1 MSALVLAIAPVLV
14 AVFVMIAGNGLMNTL
29 VPLRATLEGFAA
41 SDIGLIGSAYFF
53 GMLAGTWTTPI
64 IVRHAGHVRA
74 FAAYAAVV
82 AVAALFFP
90 LFVSPIP
97 WMLARGLVG
106 FCFAGLYA
114 IVESWISVKAGP
126 THRGRMLGLY
136 NIANF
141 SGSAFGQQTLRVI
154 DAKDFGAFSAAASF
168 LMLSLIPMAVTK
180 AEPPPLPPKG
190 QLRIGELYRSSMI
203 SIVTIILLGFANGSF
218 WSIVP
223 AYVEHLQMG
232 PGTVA
237 SFMTAVIIGSAL
249 SPYPVGRMSD
259 KFDRRIVI
267 AVASGLAMIFE
278 IAMAFS
284 HTTTPIVLYALGFSI
299 GATIPV
305 LYPLVSALSVDRLG
319 AEKAVSVASTLL
331 FLYCIGAIVGPVL
344 AATMMTAFGDAM
356 LFAQNAIAHAIIT
369 GFIILRLRHERAAP
383 QHQRDATPDELPP
396 Q

>member
-1 MSALVLAIAPVLV
+1 MSALIRAIAPVLV

-41 SDIGLIGSAYFF
+41 SDIGLIGSSYFL
-53 GMLAGTWTTPI
+53 GMLAGSWATPN
-64 IVRHAGHVRA
+64 IVRQAGHVRA

-82 AVAALFFP
+82 AVAVLAFP
-90 LFVSPIP
+90 IFVSPAP

-141 SGSAFGQQTLRVI
+141 SGSAAGQQTLRFI
-154 DAKDFGAFSAAASF
+154 DARDFGAFSAAASF
-168 LMLSLIPMAVTK
+168 LILSLIPMAVTK

-190 QLRIGELYRSSMI
+190 QLRITELYRSSII
-203 SIVTIILLGFANGSF
+203 SIVTIVLLGFANGSF

-223 AYVEHLQMG
+223 AYVEHLQLG

-249 SPYPVGRMSD
+249 SPYPVGRLSD
-259 KFDRRIVI
+259 RFDRRIVI
-267 AVASGLAMIFE
+267 AVASGLAMIAE
-278 IAMAFS
+278 IAMTLS
-284 HTTTPIVLYALGFSI
+284 HATVPIVLYSLGFSI

-319 AEKAVSVASTLL
+319 AEKAVSVSATLL
-331 FLYCIGAIVGPVL
+331 FLYCIGAIIGPVL
-344 AATMMTAFGDAM
+344 AATMMTAFGDGM
-356 LFAQNAIAHAIIT
+356 LFAQNAIAHLIIT
-369 GFIILRLRHERAAP
+369 GFIIGRLQSERAK
-383 QHQRDATPDELPP
+383 TN
-396 Q
+396 

>member
-1 MSALVLAIAPVLV
+1 MSALILAIAPVLV

-41 SDIGLIGSAYFF
+41 SDIGLIGSSYFI
-53 GMLAGTWTTPI
+53 GMLAGSWATPI
-64 IVRHAGHVRA
+64 IVRQAGHVRA

-82 AVAALFFP
+82 AVAALAFP
-90 LFVSPIP
+90 IVVSPAP
-97 WMLARGLVG
+97 WMVARGLVG

-141 SGSAFGQQTLRVI
+141 SGSAAGQQTLRFM

-190 QLRIGELYRSSMI
+190 QLRIRELYRSSII
-203 SIVTIILLGFANGSF
+203 SIVTIVLLGFANGSF

-223 AYVEHLQMG
+223 AYVEHLQLG

-249 SPYPVGRMSD
+249 SPYPVGRLSD
-259 KFDRRIVI
+259 HFDRRIVI
-267 AVASGLAMIFE
+267 AVASGLAMIAE
-278 IAMAFS
+278 IAMTLS
-284 HTTTPIVLYALGFSI
+284 HSTTPIILYALGFSI

-319 AEKAVSVASTLL
+319 AEKAVSVSSTLL
-331 FLYCIGAIVGPVL
+331 FLYCTGAILGPVL
-344 AATMMTAFGDAM
+344 AATMMTAFGDGM

-369 GFIILRLRHERAAP
+369 GFIIWRLRGER
-383 QHQRDATPDELPP
+383 TPPSHHHDVMSEERPL

>member
-1 MSALVLAIAPVLV
+1 
-14 AVFVMIAGNGLMNTL
+14 
-29 VPLRATLEGFAA
+29 
-41 SDIGLIGSAYFF
+41 
-53 GMLAGTWTTPI
+53 
-64 IVRHAGHVRA
+64 
-74 FAAYAAVV
+74 
-82 AVAALFFP
+82 
-90 LFVSPIP
+90 
-97 WMLARGLVG
+97 
-106 FCFAGLYA
+106 
-114 IVESWISVKAGP
+114 
-126 THRGRMLGLY
+126 
-136 NIANF
+136 
-141 SGSAFGQQTLRVI
+141 VI

-190 QLRIGELYRSSMI
+190 QLRIRELYHSSMI

-223 AYVEHLQMG
+223 AYVEHLQLG

-278 IAMAFS
+278 IAMTFS

-331 FLYCIGAIVGPVL
+331 FLYCIGAIAGPVL

-383 QHQRDATPDELPP
+383 QHYRDATTDELPP

>member
-1 MSALVLAIAPVLV
+1 
-14 AVFVMIAGNGLMNTL
+14 MIAGNGLMNTL

-41 SDIGLIGSAYFF
+41 SDIGLIGSSYFF

-64 IVRHAGHVRA
+64 IVRQAGHVRA

-82 AVAALFFP
+82 AVAALSFP
-90 LFVSPIP
+90 LFVSPVP

-141 SGSAFGQQTLRVI
+141 SGSAAGQQTLRVI

-190 QLRIGELYRSSMI
+190 QLRIGELYRSSLI

-249 SPYPVGRMSD
+249 SPYPVGRLSD

-278 IAMAFS
+278 IAMTFS

-344 AATMMTAFGDAM
+344 AATMMTAFGDGM

-369 GFIILRLRHERAAP
+369 GFIVVRLKSERAMP
-383 QHQRDATPDELPP
+383 QHHRDATTDELPP

>member
-1 MSALVLAIAPVLV
+1 
-14 AVFVMIAGNGLMNTL
+14 MIAGNGLMNTL
-29 VPLRATLEGFAA
+29 VPLRATLEGFVA
-41 SDIGLIGSAYFF
+41 SDIGLIGSSYFL
-53 GMLAGTWTTPI
+53 GMLAGSWMTPM

-82 AVAALFFP
+82 AVAALAFP
-90 LFVSPIP
+90 MFVSPIP

-141 SGSAFGQQTLRVI
+141 SGSAAGQQTLRLI
-154 DAKDFGAFSAAASF
+154 DAKDAGAFSAAASF

-190 QLRIGELYRSSMI
+190 QLRIVELYRTSII

-223 AYVEHLQMG
+223 AYVEHLQLG
-232 PGTVA
+232 AGTVA

-249 SPYPVGRMSD
+249 SPYPVGRLSD
-259 KFDRRIVI
+259 RFDRRIVI
-267 AVASGLAMIFE
+267 AVASGLAMIAE
-278 IAMAFS
+278 IAMTLS
-284 HTTTPIVLYALGFSI
+284 HSTVPFILYALGFSI

-319 AEKAVSVASTLL
+319 AEKAVSVSATLL
-331 FLYCIGAIVGPVL
+331 FLYCLGAIVGPVL
-344 AATMMTAFGDAM
+344 AANMMTAFGDGM

-369 GFIILRLRHERAAP
+369 GFIIWRLRSESRTPSH
-383 QHQRDATPDELPP
+383 HRDATADELPP